1 MPASAY
7 PRRLPGAASFARA
20 IHLLRSGTAGYLEAS
35 LPSAPFT
42 RTYVHANAMLT
53 ERQEAVLDYLRDYQA
68 REGVPPS
75 TRQIA
80 KHFGFTSQTS
90 AVQHLRALAKRGL
103 VEQLA
108 HGSWGVKSRE
118 IQTHFAEI
126 PVYGSIPAGFADE
139 REQET
144 HETLAIDPRLFG
156 LSPKK
161 RYWALVVSGDSMID
175 AHIVDGDVAL
185 LEKREPRPG
194 EIIAALVDGTT
205 TTLKRYI
212 VEGRRALLRAANP
225 RFVDI
230 IPDRLECQGVLVGL
244 IGRGKR

>member
-1 MPASAY
+1 
-7 PRRLPGAASFARA
+7 
-20 IHLLRSGTAGYLEAS
+20 
-35 LPSAPFT
+35 
-42 RTYVHANAMLT
+42 MLT

-80 KHFGFTSQTS
+80 RHFGFTSQTS
-90 AVQHLRALAKRGL
+90 AVQHLRALGKRGL

-118 IQTHFAEI
+118 VQTHFAEI

-139 REQET
+139 REQESR
-144 HETLAIDPRLFG
+144 ETLAIDPRLFG

-175 AHIVDGDVAL
+175 AHIVDGDLAL

-225 RFVDI
+225 RFADLF
-230 IPDRLECQGVLVGL
+230 PDRLECQGVLVGL